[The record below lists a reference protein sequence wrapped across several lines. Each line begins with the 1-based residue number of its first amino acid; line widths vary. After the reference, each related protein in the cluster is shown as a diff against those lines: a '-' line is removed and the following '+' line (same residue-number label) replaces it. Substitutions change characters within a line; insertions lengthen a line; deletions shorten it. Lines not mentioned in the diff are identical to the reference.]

1 MMSKAQS
8 AIKASNLFKR
18 FGDLIAVNNI
28 SFEIFEG
35 EIVGILGPNGA
46 GKTTTIRII
55 TGLFES
61 EDNSEVYIFNQNLR
75 KNLET
80 CKSKFGIVPEISN
93 SFRDFTVR
101 QNLLFTGRIY
111 GLSKQEIETRA
122 KVLLNQY
129 DLYDRINTK
138 TKSLSKGLQ
147 QRANFCLALLHD
159 PPILILDEPTS
170 GLDPISVSIMRKRI
184 LQMKEEGKTILIT
197 THDMQEAQNLCD
209 RVLIMNKGKII
220 TDADPDTL
228 RRNFKQK
235 STVRFQIVNHISTN
249 QINQLEEKLKIK
261 KEKSGYYSFLSD
273 NPIHDISS
281 LSHIIE
287 HSDIEVKNIT
297 IKEVSLEDVFI
308 DLIKKTKRSE
318 NND

>member
-1 MMSKAQS
+1 MSETDDMA
-8 AIKASNLFKR
+8 AIRASNLFKK
-18 FGDLIAVNNI
+18 FGDLTAVDHI

-46 GKTTTIRII
+46 GKTTSIRII

-61 EDNSEVYIFNQNLR
+61 EDKTEISIFNQNLR
-75 KNLET
+75 KNLEL

-93 SFRDFTVR
+93 AFRDFTVWE
-101 QNLLFTGRIY
+101 NLLFTGRIY
-111 GLSKQEIETRA
+111 GLSKHDVESRA
-122 KVLLNQY
+122 NLLLHQY
-129 DLYDRINTK
+129 DLYDRIKTK

-147 QRANFCLALLHD
+147 QRLNFCLALLHD

-235 STVRFQIVNHISTN
+235 STIRFQLVNNISST
-249 QINQLEEKLKIK
+249 QLKTLQEKLGIK
-261 KEKSGYYSFLSD
+261 QEKSGYYSFLSD
-273 NPIHDISS
+273 NPIRDISS
-281 LSHIIE
+281 LSHIIA
-287 HSDIEVKNIT
+287 HSDIEIENLT

-308 DLIKKTKRSE
+308 DLIKKTKQVE
-318 NND
+318 EK